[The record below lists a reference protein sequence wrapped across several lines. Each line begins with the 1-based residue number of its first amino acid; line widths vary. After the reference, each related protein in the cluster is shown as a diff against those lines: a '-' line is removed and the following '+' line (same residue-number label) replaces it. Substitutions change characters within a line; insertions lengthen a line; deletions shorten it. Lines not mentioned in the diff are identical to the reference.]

1 MREVRLL
8 QLESLFQIGRSTIAL
23 DNFLSS
29 ALLVFLIFLFLKL
42 MIFLLFYLILNL
54 GNLDYCEMLAQ
65 TEGHLSVKL
74 LESSDRKPDNLT
86 NLLSEEDF
94 YELRNKD

>member
-1 MREVRLL
+1 M
-8 QLESLFQIGRSTIAL
+8 L
-23 DNFLSS
+23 D
-29 ALLVFLIFLFLKL
+29 
-42 MIFLLFYLILNL
+42 
-54 GNLDYCEMLAQ
+54 Q
-65 TEGHLSVKL
+65 TEGHVSVKL